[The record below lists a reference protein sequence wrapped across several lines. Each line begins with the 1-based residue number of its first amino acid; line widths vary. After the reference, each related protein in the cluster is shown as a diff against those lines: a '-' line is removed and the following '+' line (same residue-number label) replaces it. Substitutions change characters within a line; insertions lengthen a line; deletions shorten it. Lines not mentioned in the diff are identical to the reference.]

1 MKLLITIF
9 LNLILASLFAQR
21 NPNTNAGKINPNYK
35 SDTIINN
42 QTKPN
47 SEVSSPNQA
56 VPPIAIDDNNSIQLG
71 ASLNYGTTFNQ
82 SDIMENGFGFGFKL
96 GFNLIK
102 DAPVAFYTGLG
113 FDYLVIP

>member
-1 MKLLITIF
+1 MKFLITVF

-42 QTKPN
+42 QTN
-47 SEVSSPNQA
+47 SAVSSPNQA

-71 ASLNYGTTFNQ
+71 ASLNYGTTL
-82 SDIMENGFGFGFKL
+82 FGRNKS
-96 GFNLIK
+96 
-102 DAPVAFYTGLG
+102 
-113 FDYLVIP
+113 